1 MKVVSYC
8 LDCLNRFVKFVSK
21 NGYIMIALTSNNF
34 CLAAWRAFTLI
45 VSNAGRFMVAQTLGA
60 IFNFLGKLFITLLT
74 LATCIGFM
82 FIPAVNNNISSLLFP
97 SIMVCIIGFTVAA
110 IFISMFSFS
119 MDTMVLCFL
128 VDEVLAG
135 AGNPGKHRPEE
146 LDDFASKSAI

>member
-97 SIMVCIIGFTVAA
+97 SIMVCIIGF
-110 IFISMFSFS
+110 M
-119 MDTMVLCFL
+119 
-128 VDEVLAG
+128 AG
-135 AGNPGKHRPEE
+135 AAAPGAPTAPVLSEIPESD
-146 LDDFASKSAI
+146 LTTDGIPSIGQ